1 MRRARVTAMAVIAAV
16 GLTACGGGQEPDE
29 GEAAPAPTVTVT
41 VTETATPA
49 EAEPL
54 EESPTPTPAETT
66 TSTPDPC
73 DAPGLDGFAFI
84 FVTTPTVG
92 APVSD
97 GDTVEGC
104 SNAFEATYQYELL
117 DGDQAVLDSGFGT
130 ATCGTGCVG
139 DFSFTLD
146 FSVSQAT
153 VGYLRV
159 YASSAQDGSDTL
171 VNSIP
176 VLLQP

>member
-1 MRRARVTAMAVIAAV
+1 MVLAGVLGA
-16 GLTACGGGQEPDE
+16 TACGGGDDPGAD
-29 GEAAPAPTVTVT
+29 GPATPAPTVTVT

-49 EAEPL
+49 DTEPL
-54 EESPTPTPAETT
+54 AESPTPTPEPAPTGDGPAVAE
-66 TSTPDPC
+66 DPC
-73 DAPGLDGFAFI
+73 DASGLDGFAFI
-84 FVTTPTVG
+84 FVTTPAVG
-92 APVSD
+92 AEVAD

-104 SNAFEATYQYELL
+104 SNTFEATYEYELV
-117 DGDQAVLDSGFGT
+117 DGQGAVLDDGFGT

-139 DFSFTLD
+139 DFSFELD
-146 FSVSQAT
+146 FSVPEET

-159 YASSAQDGSDTL
+159 FASSAEDGSETL